1 MNRAVQLN
9 LTRDKG
15 LLELDARFLLVFS
28 LLVTLEDI
36 VEDCELNLLFFRKP
50 LISPL
55 NEVDDDLGDGGETLE
70 KCEANLLASFD
81 STNRVV
87 EHRADEKR
95 SGS

>member
-36 VEDCELNLLFFRKP
+36 VEDCELNLLFLRKS

-55 NEVDDDLGDGGETLE
+55 NEVDD
-70 KCEANLLASFD
+70 NF
-81 STNRVV
+81 R
-87 EHRADEKR
+87 
-95 SGS
+95 